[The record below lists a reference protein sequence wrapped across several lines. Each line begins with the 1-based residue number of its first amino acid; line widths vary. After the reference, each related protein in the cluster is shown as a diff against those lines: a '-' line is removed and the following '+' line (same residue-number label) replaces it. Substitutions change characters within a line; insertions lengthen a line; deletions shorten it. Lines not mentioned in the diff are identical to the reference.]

1 MAGKNTME
9 VTEATF
15 DAEVVQST
23 QPVVVDFWAEW
34 CGPCKRIAPMLEEL
48 ATEFSGRAKIAKVD
62 IDSNQMLAER
72 FGIRSIPT
80 LLFFNDGR
88 VVDTVIGVDA
98 KQNIKKKI
106 EDQIKQ

>member
-15 DAEVVQST
+15 DAEVVQSA

-106 EDQIKQ
+106 EDQIKK

>member
-98 KQNIKKKI
+98 KQNIKKRI